1 MYGRES
7 WNIKKAELWRVWC
20 FWTVVLEK
28 TLESPLDLKE
38 IQPVNHKGN
47 QSWLFIGRTNAKT
60 EAPILWP
67 PNAKSQLIRK
77 DPDAGKDWGQE
88 ERRRQRMRW
97 LDGIIDSMDRS
108 LSNVREIVKDRE
120 AWMLRSMGLQRV
132 GHDWAT
138 EQQQQWFGI
147 DGLEG
152 GTNYTKQSQL

>member
-77 DPDAGKDWGQE
+77 DPDAGKDWSG
-88 ERRRQRMRW
+88 RRRGCQEMRW
-97 LDGIIDSMDRS
+97 LDSITELINMSLSKLRELVMDRES
-108 LSNVREIVKDRE
+108 GVLPAVCGISKSWTQLSH
-120 AWMLRSMGLQRV
+120 W
-132 GHDWAT
+132 T
-138 EQQQQWFGI
+138 ELICTFSSIHW
-147 DGLEG
+147 
-152 GTNYTKQSQL
+152 SR